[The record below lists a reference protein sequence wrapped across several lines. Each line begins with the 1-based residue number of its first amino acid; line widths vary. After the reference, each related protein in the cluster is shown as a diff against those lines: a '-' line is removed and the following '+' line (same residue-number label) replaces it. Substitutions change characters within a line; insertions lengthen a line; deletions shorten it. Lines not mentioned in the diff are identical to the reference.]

1 MMDRGTVALILAVVA
16 VVGVIALAV
25 VVLNQPSGPPVELK
39 DAHVESV
46 EPDPTFGEGYYH
58 VNMYIDVSGDTSAKI
73 AYKDGTV
80 LRSFNVYAKSHLYG
94 TVVHHPDGLV
104 LTADDLRITL

>member
-1 MMDRGTVALILAVVA
+1 MDRGTVALILAVVA

-39 DAHVESV
+39 DARIESV
-46 EPDPTFGEGYYH
+46 EPYESFGEGYYY
-58 VNMYIDVSGDTSAKI
+58 VRMYIDVSGDTSVNI
-73 AYKDGTV
+73 VYKDGTV

-94 TVVHHPDGLV
+94 NAVRHPDGLV